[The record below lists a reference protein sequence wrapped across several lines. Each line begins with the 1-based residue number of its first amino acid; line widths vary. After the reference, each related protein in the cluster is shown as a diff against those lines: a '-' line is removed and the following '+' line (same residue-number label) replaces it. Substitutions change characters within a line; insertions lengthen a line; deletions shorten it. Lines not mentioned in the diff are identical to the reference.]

1 MCARVCVEDKKTFIT
16 AVTLLQLHGAHWL
29 LLLIKESKGQGSGI
43 LAQRSCKC
51 RKKKSIM
58 KERRPGGGWDQTL
71 WISELLYSELIGKVK

>member
-29 LLLIKESKGQGSGI
+29 LLLIKESKGQGLGI

-51 RKKKSIM
+51 RKKEINN
-58 KERRPGGGWDQTL
+58 ERAKAGRGLGSNAVDL
-71 WISELLYSELIGKVK
+71 RAALL